1 MEESCDDWVI
11 HFSCKSS
18 CDEFVSW
25 LCSLRPDL
33 NTVILTEQKSI
44 HRHSKNNITL
54 RNAL

>member
-1 MEESCDDWVI
+1 MEESCDDWII

-33 NTVILTEQKSI
+33 NTVVLTEQKFI

-54 RNAL
+54 RSAL